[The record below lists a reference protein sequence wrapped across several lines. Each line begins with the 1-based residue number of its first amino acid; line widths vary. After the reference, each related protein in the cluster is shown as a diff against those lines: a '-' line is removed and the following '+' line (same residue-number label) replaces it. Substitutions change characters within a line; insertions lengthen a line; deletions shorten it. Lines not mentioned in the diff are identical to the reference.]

1 MKWHLACGE
10 VGSRLLPRRS
20 VMERTE
26 GWSNQEF
33 RFLSEIG
40 FPDVLCQQGPIKES
54 VMGTMDWWEVL

>member
-1 MKWHLACGE
+1 
-10 VGSRLLPRRS
+10 
-20 VMERTE
+20 MERTE